1 MSRKVRDGKMSETT
15 IFGPPG
21 TGKTT
26 KLIDIVKNRIS
37 EGVDPKR
44 IGFFSFSKKA
54 ATEARDRASVEL
66 GLDTKD
72 MVYFRTLHSLAFQWL
87 GLNSQSVFKG
97 SDYNELG
104 RLVGLDFRTSQTL
117 NIEEGPLFSVGA
129 GGDKYMAII
138 QMARVKQIT
147 TEEQY
152 VKGWDYDLHWQQL
165 KVLDKAYSDYKR
177 VKGKY
182 DFVDMIEKFI
192 AEGTSPEFDLLIV
205 DEAQDLAP
213 LQWSMV
219 KKVLVPNS
227 KEIYYAGDDDQAIY
241 SWMGVDVGQFLN
253 ASKDKM
259 ILKKSYRVPEV
270 VHDMADSLI
279 KKVRT
284 RENKKWQPLKQKG
297 FITWYRDILDVDL
310 SSGEWLI
317 LARTNYIVSKVCL
330 KLKEDG
336 HLFWREGIG
345 WSISPN
351 VLNAIEVWLK
361 LCKKETLT
369 SEQLKTFSKLI
380 DPNIITKS
388 GRKIMATLELEQTY
402 TLQDIISKCNL
413 QATSETPWQ
422 NVLKVSEQEVAYIT
436 SVRRRG
442 EKILTAAPRVR
453 VSTIHKAK
461 GGEADN
467 VALLLDSTKACADN
481 WDQDSEYRV
490 FYVGM
495 TRAKKSL
502 HLIES
507 TAQYR
512 FEL

>member
-1 MSRKVRDGKMSETT
+1 MSETT
-15 IFGPPG
+15 ILGPPG

-26 KLIDIVKNRIS
+26 KLIEIVKDRIS
-37 EGVDPKR
+37 SGVDPKR

-87 GLNSQSVFKG
+87 GLTTQSVFRG

-117 NIEEGPLFSVGA
+117 NIEEGPLFNIGA
-129 GGDKYMAII
+129 GGDKYMAVI
-138 QMARVKQIT
+138 QMARVKQI
-147 TEEQY
+147 EVQMQY
-152 VKGWDYDLHWQQL
+152 VSGWDYDINWQQL
-165 KVLDKAYSDYKR
+165 NVLDKAYKDYKR

-192 AEGTSPEFDLLIV
+192 VEGTSPEFDLLII

-227 KEIYYAGDDDQAIY
+227 KEVYYAGDDDQAIY
-241 SWMGVDVGQFLN
+241 SWMGVDVDQFLL
-253 ASKDKM
+253 ASRDKM

-270 VHDMADSLI
+270 IHGMADTLI
-279 KKVRT
+279 KKLKVR
-284 RENKKWQPLKQKG
+284 EEKKWKPHKQKG
-297 FITWYRDILDVDL
+297 SITWHRDILDVDL

-317 LARTNYIVSKVCL
+317 LARTNYIVNKVCV

-336 HLFWREGIG
+336 HLFWREGTG
-345 WSISPN
+345 WSISLN
-351 VLNAIEVWLK
+351 VLNAIEIWIK
-361 LCKKETLT
+361 LCKKEELT
-369 SEQLKTFSKLI
+369 SEQLKSFSKLV
-380 DPNIITKS
+380 DPKIITKS
-388 GRKIMATLELEQTY
+388 GRKIMSTLDSDETY
-402 TLQDIISKCNL
+402 TLEDIIHKCNL
-413 QATSETPWQ
+413 DVSSKTPWQ

-442 EKILTAAPRVR
+442 EKILTALPRIR

-507 TAQYR
+507 TAQYK

>member
-1 MSRKVRDGKMSETT
+1 MSETT

-26 KLIDIVKNRIS
+26 KLIEIVKDRIS
-37 EGVDPKR
+37 SGVDPKR

-87 GLNSQSVFKG
+87 GLNSQNVFKG

-117 NIEEGPLFSVGA
+117 NIEEGPLFNIGA
-129 GGDKYMAII
+129 GGDKYMAVI
-138 QMARVKQIT
+138 QMARVKQIKVQI
-147 TEEQY
+147 QY
-152 VKGWDYDLHWQQL
+152 VSGWDYDINWQQL
-165 KVLDKAYSDYKR
+165 NVLDKAYKDYKR

-192 AEGTSPEFDLLIV
+192 VEGTSPEFDLLII

-227 KEIYYAGDDDQAIY
+227 KEVYYAGDDDQAIY
-241 SWMGVDVGQFLN
+241 SWMGVDVDQFLL
-253 ASKDKM
+253 ASKDKI

-270 VHDMADSLI
+270 IHGMADTLI
-279 KKVRT
+279 KRLKVR
-284 RENKKWQPLKQKG
+284 EEKKWQPHKQKG
-297 FITWYRDILDVDL
+297 SITWHRDILDVDL

-317 LARTNYIVSKVCL
+317 LARTNYIVNKVCV
-330 KLKEDG
+330 KLKGDG
-336 HLFWREGIG
+336 HLFWREGTG
-345 WSISPN
+345 WSISLN
-351 VLNAIEVWLK
+351 VLNAIELWLK
-361 LCKKETLT
+361 LQKGV
-369 SEQLKTFSKLI
+369 SVSSDQLKSLSKLI
-380 DPNIITKS
+380 SREYISKE
-388 GRKIMATLELEQTY
+388 GRKLMFALPDVNSLRPPDEGY
-402 TLQDIISKCNL
+402 TLLDLKRLCGFDAQDV
-413 QATSETPWQ
+413 PWQ
-422 NVLKVSEQEVAYIT
+422 KVLSVSDQETEYIM

-442 EKILTAAPRVR
+442 EKILTALPRIR

-507 TAQYR
+507 TAQYK